1 MKISTHQ
8 MFERASQQMSQVQN
22 SLAKSQAELSQGK
35 QVLNPSDAPD
45 QAATIQRT
53 ALYRI
58 PLLAFHLV
66 CSVAARH
73 CLKHIVCRA
82 DAAKTA
88 RRPLT
93 A

>member
-45 QAATIQRT
+45 QAATIN
-53 ALYRI
+53 
-58 PLLAFHLV
+58 V
-66 CSVAARH
+66 
-73 CLKHIVCRA
+73 
-82 DAAKTA
+82 
-88 RRPLT
+88 
-93 A
+93 